1 MQYYVLMNKVSK
13 IVISVLSIF
22 LVFTLVLSGWL
33 YFCYESPEDLATQAQ
48 AKDLSDKLEG
58 ALGTIDENTSLIE
71 TLSQKLSDLTAD
83 LEAKQENIR
92 ELEKKISI
100 LLDEGTAADEYQQ
113 LLLDEIARMKDE
125 SIKDRDEIA
134 KLTELIRNFE
144 NITTLNFGYQ
154 AKKVSDLL
162 LFVAEPNRPMRI
174 KITEETDPETGEVI
188 ATHEQELRSQVSFYY
203 RDLQTGYTLSYESGN
218 IMYAASLVKAPY
230 IYTMLQTVADFEY
243 DKLHFDAEGNPLYD
257 EEGNPLFEGNHPN
270 LDEEGNILYLEGEE
284 KYDLNRIW
292 TFDKEKMTV
301 DGSGEIRKMED
312 GVQMSYLELARYAL
326 QYSDNIAFSEIRKM
340 FGYTEYYAMARKL
353 GAKGTSKGYMKLS
366 ADDCGLFLDAIYQFT
381 ETNETYGAFLKETM
395 MKSTHIVMIPYAVS
409 PTPCAHKY
417 GWDVDA
423 YHDMAIVYDE
433 HPYILVIMTDLDDGG
448 SEENSY
454 IRTIVRSIQ
463 SIHKNF
469 YSSK

>member
-188 ATHEQELRSQVSFYY
+188 ATHEEELRSQVSFYY

-270 LDEEGNILYLEGEE
+270 LDEDGNILYLEGEE

-301 DGSGEIRKMED
+301 DGSGEIRKMEEV
-312 GVQMSYLELARYAL
+312 GGQAV
-326 QYSDNIAFSEIRKM
+326 
-340 FGYTEYYAMARKL
+340 L
-353 GAKGTSKGYMKLS
+353 GR
-366 ADDCGLFLDAIYQFT
+366 Q
-381 ETNETYGAFLKETM
+381 
-395 MKSTHIVMIPYAVS
+395 
-409 PTPCAHKY
+409 
-417 GWDVDA
+417 
-423 YHDMAIVYDE
+423 
-433 HPYILVIMTDLDDGG
+433 
-448 SEENSY
+448 
-454 IRTIVRSIQ
+454 
-463 SIHKNF
+463 
-469 YSSK
+469 